1 MSSRSDTIVGALAG
15 GLAITVFGVLGWG
28 MNSHAISLI
37 GDGALVLV
45 LGWLARRVID
55 SIDDLMARVEQ
66 LDKRITELERR
77 AK

>member
-1 MSSRSDTIVGALAG
+1 
-15 GLAITVFGVLGWG
+15 

-45 LGWLARRVID
+45 LGWLARRVIN
-55 SIDDLMARVEQ
+55 SIDDLMARGER